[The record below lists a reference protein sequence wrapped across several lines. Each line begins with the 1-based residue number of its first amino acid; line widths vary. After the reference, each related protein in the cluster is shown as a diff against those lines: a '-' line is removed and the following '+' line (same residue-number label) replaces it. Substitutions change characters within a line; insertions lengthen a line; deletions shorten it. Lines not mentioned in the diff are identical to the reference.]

1 MRCLLL
7 LALVATPAY
16 AEGKSLDKTG
26 IHWELPFEK
35 ALAKA
40 KADNRLLLIKPI
52 AFGTSADGGW

>member
-7 LALVATPAY
+7 FALLTAPAH
-16 AEGKSLDKTG
+16 AEGKLLDKTG
-26 IHWELPFEK
+26 IRWELPFDK

-40 KADNRLLLIKPI
+40 KAEKRLLLIKPI